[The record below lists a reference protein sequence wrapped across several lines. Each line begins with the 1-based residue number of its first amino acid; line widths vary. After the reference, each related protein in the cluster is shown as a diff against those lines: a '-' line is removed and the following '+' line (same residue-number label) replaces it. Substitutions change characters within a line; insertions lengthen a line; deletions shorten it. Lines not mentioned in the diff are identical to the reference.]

1 MAVVTAIRYPVIL
14 DCDTCVTCTFREV
27 SVKMF
32 GRLSAVLAT
41 LLIITVVVPG
51 CSPGTGSPTVK
62 ELSGAGATFPYPLYS
77 KMFDTYDGVTGVRV
91 NYNSIGSGGG
101 IKALTDKTVDF
112 GASDAFLNDQ
122 EEGAMGAP
130 VLHIPTCVGAVVL
143 SYNLDG
149 NPSLK
154 LDGSVTAD
162 IFLGTVTKWND
173 PSIAKLNP
181 GVSLPNLAITV
192 VHRSDGSGT
201 TSIFTSYLAVVSPT
215 WKTVVGTGKSVSWP
229 AGVGGKGND
238 GVAGMIS
245 QTKGSIGYI
254 ELVYAVQTG
263 IPFAS
268 LKNASGAF
276 VTPSLASSAT
286 SAAVSLPD
294 DLRVVIVNSP
304 GADAYPIS
312 AFTWILVYK
321 EQNYAGRTLAQ
332 AQALKKLLTWV
343 LTDGQAINEG
353 LSYARLPAIAVTK
366 ALVLVNSMTY
376 GGTAIP

>member
-1 MAVVTAIRYPVIL
+1 MKNKRHVSILLTLLVIAL
-14 DCDTCVTCTFREV
+14 IASGCG
-27 SVKMF
+27 SK
-32 GRLSAVLAT
+32 GQPSAVTSLA
-41 LLIITVVVPG
+41 
-51 CSPGTGSPTVK
+51 
-62 ELSGAGATFPYPLYS
+62 GAGATFPYPLYS
-77 KMFDTYDGVTGVRV
+77 KMFDTYDGVAGVRV

-122 EEGAMGAP
+122 EEAAMGAP

-149 NPSLK
+149 TPALK
-154 LDGSVTAD
+154 LDGTVLAG
-162 IFLGTVTKWND
+162 IFLGKVVKWND
-173 PSIAKLNP
+173 PAISALNP
-181 GVSLPNLAITV
+181 GVSLPDLAITL

-201 TSIFTSYLAVVSPT
+201 TSIFTSYLAAVSPS
-215 WKTVVGTGKSVSWP
+215 WKSTVGAGKSVSWP
-229 AGVGGKGND
+229 TGVGGKGND

-254 ELVYAVQTG
+254 ELVYAVQSG
-263 IPFAS
+263 MPFAS
-268 LKNASGAF
+268 LRNASGTF
-276 VTPSLASSAT
+276 VTPSLASSA
-286 SAAVSLPD
+286 AAAVVSLPD
-294 DLRVVIVNSP
+294 DLRIVIVNSL

-321 EQNYAGRTLAQ
+321 EQNYAGRTLEQ
-332 AQALKKLLTWV
+332 AQALKKLLTWI

-353 LSYARLPAIAVTK
+353 LSYAKLPAPAVTK
-366 ALVLVNSMTY
+366 ALTLVNSMTY

>member
-1 MAVVTAIRYPVIL
+1 
-14 DCDTCVTCTFREV
+14 
-27 SVKMF
+27 MF

>member
-1 MAVVTAIRYPVIL
+1 M
-14 DCDTCVTCTFREV
+14 
-27 SVKMF
+27 KMF
-32 GRLSAVLAT
+32 GRLSVVLAT
-41 LLIITVVVPG
+41 LLVITLVVSG
-51 CSPGTGSPTVK
+51 CSSQGGSTTVK
-62 ELSGAGATFPYPLYS
+62 ELAGAGATFPYPLYS

-122 EEGAMGAP
+122 EAAAMGAP

-149 NPSLK
+149 NPALK
-154 LDGSVTAD
+154 LDGAVTAD
-162 IFLGTVTKWND
+162 IFLGKVTNWND
-173 PSIAKLNP
+173 PRVAALNP
-181 GVSLPNLAITV
+181 GLSLPDLAVTV

-201 TSIFTSYLAVVSPT
+201 TSIFTSYLTAVSPS
-215 WKTVVGTGKSVSWP
+215 WKSTVGAGKSVSWP
-229 AGVGGKGND
+229 TGVGGKGND

-245 QTKGSIGYI
+245 QTKGSVGYV
-254 ELVYAVQTG
+254 ELVYAEQSNM
-263 IPFAS
+263 PFSS
-268 LKNASGAF
+268 LKNTSGTF
-276 VTPSLASSAT
+276 VVPSLASSAAA
-286 SAAVSLPD
+286 AAVSLPD
-294 DLRVVIVNSP
+294 DLRIVIVNSL

-321 EQNYAGRTLAQ
+321 EQNYAGRTLEQ
-332 AQALKKLLTWV
+332 AQALKKLLTWM

-353 LSYARLPAIAVTK
+353 LSYAKLPAPAVTK
-366 ALVLVNSMTY
+366 ALALVSSMTY

>member
-1 MAVVTAIRYPVIL
+1 MKNKRH
-14 DCDTCVTCTFREV
+14 V
-27 SVKMF
+27 SVLLTILLAVTLVAS
-32 GRLSAVLAT
+32 GCGSQGQSSAITSLA
-41 LLIITVVVPG
+41 
-51 CSPGTGSPTVK
+51 
-62 ELSGAGATFPYPLYS
+62 GAGATFPYPLYS
-77 KMFDTYDGVTGVRV
+77 KMFDTYDAATGVRV

-112 GASDAFLNDQ
+112 GASDAFLTDQ
-122 EEGAMGAP
+122 EETAMGAP
-130 VLHIPTCVGAVVL
+130 VLHIPTCIGAVIL

-149 NPSLK
+149 TPALK
-154 LDGSVTAD
+154 LDGTVLAG
-162 IFLGTVTKWND
+162 IFLGKVVKWND
-173 PSIAKLNP
+173 PSIATLNP
-181 GVSLPNLAITV
+181 GLSLPDLAITV

-201 TSIFTSYLAVVSPT
+201 TSIFTNYLAAVSPS
-215 WKTVVGTGKSVSWP
+215 WKSTVGAGKSVSWP

-238 GVAGMIS
+238 GVAGMIT

-268 LKNASGAF
+268 LKNASGTF
-276 VTPSLASSAT
+276 VTPSLASSAAAA
-286 SAAVSLPD
+286 AAVSLPD
-294 DLRVVIVNSP
+294 DLRIVIVNSP

-332 AQALKKLLTWV
+332 AQTLKKLLTWM
-343 LTDGQAINEG
+343 LTDGQSVNEG
-353 LSYARLPAIAVTK
+353 LSYAKLPAPAVTK
-366 ALVLVNSMTY
+366 ALALVNSMTY

>member
-1 MAVVTAIRYPVIL
+1 V
-14 DCDTCVTCTFREV
+14 
-27 SVKMF
+27 
-32 GRLSAVLAT
+32 AT
-41 LLIITVVVPG
+41 LLVIALDVTG
-51 CSPGTGSPTVK
+51 CSSQGGSTTVK
-62 ELSGAGATFPYPLYS
+62 ELAGAGATFPYPLYS

-122 EEGAMGAP
+122 EEAAMGAP

-149 NPSLK
+149 NLALR
-154 LDGSVTAD
+154 LDGTVTAN
-162 IFLGTVTKWND
+162 IFLGKVTKWND
-173 PSIAKLNP
+173 PSIVTLNT
-181 GVSLPNLAITV
+181 GLSLPDLAITV

-201 TSIFTSYLAVVSPT
+201 TSIFTNYLAAVSPS
-215 WKTVVGTGKSVSWP
+215 WKSTVGAGKSVSWP

-254 ELVYAVQTG
+254 ELVYAEQSG
-263 IPFAS
+263 MPFAS
-268 LKNASGAF
+268 LKNASGTF
-276 VTPSLASSAT
+276 VRPSLASSAAA
-286 SAAVSLPD
+286 AAVSLPD
-294 DLRVVIVNSP
+294 DLRIVIVNSP
-304 GADAYPIS
+304 GTDAYPIS

-321 EQNYAGRTLAQ
+321 EQNYAGRTLAE
-332 AQALKKLLTWV
+332 AQALKKLLTWM
-343 LTDGQAINEG
+343 LAEGQSINEG
-353 LSYARLPAIAVTK
+353 LSYARLPATAVTK
-366 ALVLVNSMTY
+366 ALALVDSMTY

>member
-1 MAVVTAIRYPVIL
+1 M
-14 DCDTCVTCTFREV
+14 
-27 SVKMF
+27 KMF
-32 GRLSAVLAT
+32 GRLSVVVAT
-41 LLIITVVVPG
+41 LLVIALMVSGCGSQGQSSDIT
-51 CSPGTGSPTVK
+51 S
-62 ELSGAGATFPYPLYS
+62 LAGAGATFPYPLYS
-77 KMFDTYDGVTGVRV
+77 KMFDTYDAATGVRV

-112 GASDAFLNDQ
+112 GASDAFLTNQ
-122 EEGAMGAP
+122 EALAMGAP

-149 NPSLK
+149 NPALK
-154 LDGSVTAD
+154 LDGTVTAN
-162 IFLGTVTKWND
+162 IFLGMVTKWND
-173 PSIAKLNP
+173 PSIAALNP
-181 GVSLPNLAITV
+181 GLSLPDLSITV

-201 TSIFTSYLAVVSPT
+201 TSIFTSYLAAVSPS
-215 WKTVVGTGKSVSWP
+215 WKSTVGAGKSVSWP

-238 GVAGMIS
+238 GVAGMIT

-276 VTPSLASSAT
+276 VAPSLASSA
-286 SAAVSLPD
+286 AAAAISLPD
-294 DLRVVIVNSP
+294 DLRTLIVNGP
-304 GADAYPIS
+304 GPDAYPIS

-332 AQALKKLLTWV
+332 AQALKKLLIWV
-343 LTDGQAINEG
+343 LADGQSINEG
-353 LSYARLPAIAVTK
+353 MSYARLPAPAVTK
-366 ALVLVNSMTY
+366 ALALVNSMTY
-376 GGTAIP
+376 GGTTIP

>member
-1 MAVVTAIRYPVIL
+1 MKNKRHVSILLTLLVIAL
-14 DCDTCVTCTFREV
+14 IASGCG
-27 SVKMF
+27 SK
-32 GRLSAVLAT
+32 GQPSAVTSLA
-41 LLIITVVVPG
+41 
-51 CSPGTGSPTVK
+51 
-62 ELSGAGATFPYPLYS
+62 GAGATFPYPLYS
-77 KMFDTYDGVTGVRV
+77 KMFDTYDGVAGVRV

-122 EEGAMGAP
+122 EEAALGAP

-149 NPSLK
+149 TPALK
-154 LDGSVTAD
+154 LDGTVLAG
-162 IFLGTVTKWND
+162 IFLGKVVKWND
-173 PSIAKLNP
+173 PAISALNP
-181 GVSLPNLAITV
+181 GVSLPDLAITL

-201 TSIFTSYLAVVSPT
+201 TSIFTSYLAAVSPS
-215 WKTVVGTGKSVSWP
+215 WKSTVGAGKSVSWP
-229 AGVGGKGND
+229 TGVGGKGND

-254 ELVYAVQTG
+254 ELVYAVQSG
-263 IPFAS
+263 MPFAS
-268 LKNASGAF
+268 LRNASGTF
-276 VTPSLASSAT
+276 VTPSLASSA
-286 SAAVSLPD
+286 AAAVVSLPD
-294 DLRVVIVNSP
+294 DLRIVIVNSL

-321 EQNYAGRTLAQ
+321 EQNYAGRTLEQ
-332 AQALKKLLTWV
+332 AQALKKLLTWI

-353 LSYARLPAIAVTK
+353 LSYAKLPAPAVTK
-366 ALVLVNSMTY
+366 ALTLVNSMTY

>member
-1 MAVVTAIRYPVIL
+1 M
-14 DCDTCVTCTFREV
+14 
-27 SVKMF
+27 KMF
-32 GRLSAVLAT
+32 GRFSAVLAT
-41 LLIITVVVPG
+41 LLVIALMMSG
-51 CSPGTGSPTVK
+51 CGSKGQPSAVTS
-62 ELSGAGATFPYPLYS
+62 LAGAGATFPYPLYS
-77 KMFDTYDGVTGVRV
+77 KMFDTYDSVTGVRV

-122 EEGAMGAP
+122 EAAAMGAP

-149 NPSLK
+149 NPALK
-154 LDGSVTAD
+154 LDGTVIAN
-162 IFLGTVTKWND
+162 IFLGKVTKWND
-173 PSIAKLNP
+173 PSITALNP
-181 GVSLPNLAITV
+181 DLSLPDLTITV

-201 TSIFTSYLAVVSPT
+201 TSIFTSYLAAVSPS
-215 WKTVVGTGKSVSWP
+215 WKSAVGAGKSVSWP

-245 QTKGSIGYI
+245 QTKGGIGYV
-254 ELVYAVQTG
+254 ELVYAEQSRM
-263 IPFAS
+263 PFAS
-268 LKNASGAF
+268 LKNASGTF
-276 VTPSLASSAT
+276 VTPSLASSAA

-321 EQNYAGRTLAQ
+321 EQNYTGRTLEQ
-332 AQALKKLLTWV
+332 AQALKKLLTWM

-353 LSYARLPAIAVTK
+353 LSYAKLPAAAVTK
-366 ALVLVNSMTY
+366 ALALVNSMTY